1 MTTDQHQHEL
11 AERSADTDT
20 DSASSRDKAAVDEDW
35 DARPHGGR
43 TREEWIEHA
52 LGRAADRRHLA
63 QFEMAGGNVE
73 AARLLIRSALV
84 RELDVASLRGEQTPE
99 QAEVAHELV
108 ATWTGTR
115 VEELMT
121 TARAIVATAG
131 ELL

>member
-1 MTTDQHQHEL
+1 MTTDWHRL
-11 AERSADTDT
+11 AECEADPHIDPAPVPYTAT
-20 DSASSRDKAAVDEDW
+20 NDEDW

-52 LGRAADRRHLA
+52 LRRAADRRHLA
-63 QFEMAGGNVE
+63 QFEMAGGNLE
-73 AARLLIRSALV
+73 AAQLLIRSALV